1 MQYDVLHTYTTSTRE
16 RPLEQRREL
25 DRFLDS
31 VQKRAFR
38 MAEIATGNR
47 EDAFDILQD
56 AMYRFVEKYSTR
68 NFAEWMPLF
77 HTVLQNRIRD
87 WYRRES
93 VRNRFRV
100 WFGQSADEQEP
111 DSMENLADGQ
121 MRTPEQQLQNRQG
134 MEVLDQAIRK
144 LPIRQQQAFMLRVF
158 EGMDVAQTARA
169 MNCTT
174 GSVKTHYS
182 RAIHTLR
189 EKLGGH

>member
-1 MQYDVLHTYTTSTRE
+1 
-16 RPLEQRREL
+16 
-25 DRFLDS
+25 
-31 VQKRAFR
+31 

-56 AMYRFVEKYSTR
+56 TMCRFVEKYSTR
-68 NFAEWMPLF
+68 NSEEWMPLF

-87 WYRRES
+87 WYRREV

-100 WFGQSADEQEP
+100 WFTADEHES
-111 DSMENLADGQ
+111 DSMENLADRQ

-134 MEVLDQAIRK
+134 MDALDQAIRQ
-144 LPIRQQQAFMLRVF
+144 LPVRQQQAFMLRVF
-158 EGMDVAQTARA
+158 EGLNVTQTATV
-169 MNCTT
+169 MHCTT

-189 EKLGGH
+189 EKLGGHQP

>member
-1 MQYDVLHTYTTSTRE
+1 
-16 RPLEQRREL
+16 
-25 DRFLDS
+25 
-31 VQKRAFR
+31 

-56 AMYRFVEKYSTR
+56 AMCKFVEKYSTR
-68 NFAEWMPLF
+68 NFAEWLPLF
-77 HTVLQNRIRD
+77 YTVLQNGIRD

-100 WFGQSADEQEP
+100 WFGQSVDEQES
-111 DSMENLADGQ
+111 DSLENLADGQ
-121 MRTPEQQLQNRQG
+121 MRTPEQHLQNRQG

-144 LPIRQQQAFMLRVF
+144 LPLRQQQAFMLRVL

-169 MNCTT
+169 MGCTS
-174 GSVKTHYS
+174 GSVKTHFS

-189 EKLGGH
+189 EKLGGHRP